1 MLRRILITF
10 ILVLGAALLFWSSRS
25 LQGIFFETVASVQ
38 EYTYESTALMV
49 ALFITLAALSAM
61 LSPFS
66 SIPLAPVAIMV
77 WGKSL
82 TVVFLLSGWLIGGA
96 LAYVVGYSVGYP
108 LVRQFSS
115 FEKIR
120 YYREKISEKTEFL
133 LILLFRLSM
142 PAEIPGYVLGIAR
155 YHFGKYLLATLIAE
169 APFAIIVAYASEAL
183 VANNIK
189 MFIALVAVVC
199 IVVALLFYFFTKK
212 LKDEPRSQ
220 NPMN

>member
-1 MLRRILITF
+1 MLKRILITF

-38 EYTYESTALMV
+38 EYTHEGTALMV
-49 ALFITLAALSAM
+49 ALFIALAALSAM

-66 SIPLAPVAIMV
+66 SIPLVPVAIMV

-82 TVVFLLSGWLIGGA
+82 TMVFLLSGWFIGGA
-96 LAYVVGYSVGYP
+96 LTYMVGYFVGYP

-120 YYREKISEKTEFL
+120 YYRGKISQKTEFL
-133 LILLFRLSM
+133 LVLLFRLSM

-155 YHFGKYLLATLIAE
+155 YHFGKYLLATLVAE
-169 APFAIIVAYASEAL
+169 APFVVIATYASEAL
-183 VANNIK
+183 VASNVK
-189 MFIALVAVVC
+189 MFVALLAVMC
-199 IVVALLFYFFTKK
+199 TMVALLFYFFTKK
-212 LKDEPRSQ
+212 LKINDEPHS
-220 NPMN
+220 

>member
-1 MLRRILITF
+1 MLKRILITF
-10 ILVLGAALLFWSSRS
+10 IFVLGSALLFWSSRS

-38 EYTYESTALMV
+38 GYTHEGTALM
-49 ALFITLAALSAM
+49 ATLFIALAALSAM

-66 SIPLAPVAIMV
+66 SIPLIPVAVMI

-82 TVVFLLSGWLIGGA
+82 TAIFLLSGWFIGGV
-96 LAYVVGYSVGYP
+96 LTYMVGYSVGYP

-115 FEKIR
+115 FEKIK

-169 APFAIIVAYASEAL
+169 VPFVILATYASEAL
-183 VANNIK
+183 VVNNVK
-189 MFIALVAVVC
+189 MFIILVAVMC
-199 IVVALLFYFFTKK
+199 IAVALLFYFFTKK
-212 LKDEPRSQ
+212 LKLKDEPR
-220 NPMN
+220 P

>member
-1 MLRRILITF
+1 MLKRILITF
-10 ILVLGAALLFWSSRS
+10 IFVLGSALLFWSSRS

-38 EYTYESTALMV
+38 EYAHEGTAPV
-49 ALFITLAALSAM
+49 AILFIALAALSAM

-66 SIPLAPVAIMV
+66 SIPLVPVATMV

-82 TVVFLLSGWLIGGA
+82 TVVFLLSGWFIGGA
-96 LAYVVGYSVGYP
+96 LTYMVGYFVGYP
-108 LVRQFSS
+108 LVRQLSS

-120 YYREKISEKTEFL
+120 YYRGKISEKTEFL
-133 LILLFRLSM
+133 LVLLFRLSM

-169 APFAIIVAYASEAL
+169 APFVIIVTYASEAL

-189 MFIALVAVVC
+189 MFIALVAV
-199 IVVALLFYFFTKK
+199 IFIAIASLFYFFTKK
-212 LKDEPRSQ
+212 LKLKNEPHE
-220 NPMN
+220 

>member
-1 MLRRILITF
+1 MLKRILVTF
-10 ILVLGAALLFWSSRS
+10 IFVLGAALLFWSSRS

-38 EYTYESTALMV
+38 EYTHEGTVPV
-49 ALFITLAALSAM
+49 ATLFIVLAALSAM

-66 SIPLAPVAIMV
+66 SIPLVPVAIMV

-82 TVVFLLSGWLIGGA
+82 TVVFLLSGWFIGGV
-96 LAYVVGYSVGYP
+96 LTYIVGYFVGYP

-133 LILLFRLSM
+133 LVLLFRLSM

-169 APFAIIVAYASEAL
+169 APFVIIVTYASEAL
-183 VANNIK
+183 VVNNVK
-189 MFIALVAVVC
+189 MFIALVAVIC
-199 IVVALLFYFFTKK
+199 IAIASLFYFFTKK
-212 LKDEPRSQ
+212 LKLKDEPHG
-220 NPMN
+220 